1 MTSHH
6 RTKRMWGKIIAS
18 KFTFDSSLTT
28 FEERWESAN
37 QWLVQQDITLDNEED
52 RKYLDKVYSWVMKKD
67 NQFPDEDKG
76 QLEQHHLNVLADHQ
90 FKGIR
95 T

>member
-6 RTKRMWGKIIAS
+6 VNEKDVRKIIAS

-37 QWLVQQDITLDNEED
+37 EWLVQQDITLDNEED
-52 RKYLDKVYSWVMKKD
+52 RKYLDKVY
-67 NQFPDEDKG
+67 
-76 QLEQHHLNVLADHQ
+76 
-90 FKGIR
+90 
-95 T
+95 